1 MEVFN
6 KTLLELRLAVLF
18 TFLTR
23 IACVL
28 KELNARSG
36 QPELWLVLVSSFDC
50 AHRTCGASLM
60 EVVSLRVMENK

>member
-6 KTLLELRLAVLF
+6 KTLLELRQAVLF

-36 QPELWLVLVSSFDC
+36 QPELWLVLVSSL
-50 AHRTCGASLM
+50 TVPTGPV
-60 EVVSLRVMENK
+60 EVASLRVMENK